1 MSPRRPNATPGMK
14 AKISASVAR
23 VTGAHAISADRIEN
37 VQGRVSIAR
46 LKKGKCRSDRFGRIV
61 GLRARRI
68 DIGKIGRGL
77 LIASPVAV
85 RLAPRTGR
93 CRRSR
98 SNFCRGCLLSRTS
111 SRKSSPARSRIR
123 YSHWRGFFWR
133 KRPVTMFN

>member
-1 MSPRRPNATPGMK
+1 MSLRRPNGTPGMK
-14 AKISASVAR
+14 AKISACVAR
-23 VTGAHAISADRIEN
+23 VIGDRAISADWIEN

-85 RLAPRTGR
+85 RLAPWT
-93 CRRSR
+93 RRLRPSR
-98 SNFCRGCLLSRTS
+98 ANFLPR
-111 SRKSSPARSRIR
+111 
-123 YSHWRGFFWR
+123 
-133 KRPVTMFN
+133 